1 LYAHFDGQDNWFS
14 GGCDLIG
21 METIAVGSWLFQGL
35 ELINTRRIQT
45 QMDSIVGLARQQ
57 RFERIVARALDG
69 LPPDVV
75 AMLDNVHVIVENE
88 PTADQIAQARAA
100 AGLDGPPAGDEDS
113 LFGLYEGVPLT
124 QRGGAYH
131 LVPPDRI
138 TIFRGPLERACAS
151 PQAIAREV
159 RITVM
164 HELGHH
170 LGFEEDRLEALG
182 LG

>member
-1 LYAHFDGQDNWFS
+1 MHDRVRGRVEQA
-14 GGCDLIG
+14 
-21 METIAVGSWLFQGL
+21 
-35 ELINTRRIQT
+35 RR
-45 QMDSIVGLARQQ
+45 Q
-57 RFERIVARALDG
+57 RFERLVARALDG
-69 LPPDVV
+69 LPPEVV
-75 AMLDNVHVIVENE
+75 ARLDNVDVIVEDE
-88 PTADQIAQARAA
+88 PTAEQLALGR
-100 AGLDGPPAGDEDS
+100 GYPEHPAPASEDDT

-124 QRGGAYH
+124 RRGADYH

-138 TIFRGPLERACAS
+138 TIFRGPLQRAFAS

-170 LGFEEDRLEALG
+170 LGFEEDRLETLG

>member
-1 LYAHFDGQDNWFS
+1 MRDRVKNRVEQA
-14 GGCDLIG
+14 
-21 METIAVGSWLFQGL
+21 
-35 ELINTRRIQT
+35 RR
-45 QMDSIVGLARQQ
+45 Q

-69 LPPDVV
+69 LDPEVG
-75 AMLDNVHVIVENE
+75 AMLDNVEVIVEDE
-88 PTADQIAQARAA
+88 PTAEQLALGRGYPGYAER
-100 AGLDGPPAGDEDS
+100 AGDEHEDT

-124 QRGGAYH
+124 HRGSNYH

-159 RITVM
+159 RVTVM

-170 LGFEEDRLEALG
+170 LGFEEERLADLG
-182 LG
+182 LA

>member
-1 LYAHFDGQDNWFS
+1 MRDRVKSRVEQA
-14 GGCDLIG
+14 
-21 METIAVGSWLFQGL
+21 
-35 ELINTRRIQT
+35 RR
-45 QMDSIVGLARQQ
+45 Q

-69 LPPDVV
+69 LDPEVG
-75 AMLDNVHVIVENE
+75 AMLDNVEVIVEDE
-88 PTADQIAQARAA
+88 PTDEQLALGRGYPEYTERAT
-100 AGLDGPPAGDEDS
+100 DEQEDT

-124 QRGGAYH
+124 RRGSDYH

-159 RITVM
+159 RVTVM

-170 LGFEEDRLEALG
+170 LGFEEERLAELG
-182 LG
+182 LA

>member
-1 LYAHFDGQDNWFS
+1 MRDRVRSRVA
-14 GGCDLIG
+14 
-21 METIAVGSWLFQGL
+21 
-35 ELINTRRIQT
+35 
-45 QMDSIVGLARQQ
+45 LARRQ
-57 RFERIVARALDG
+57 RFERIVIRALDG
-69 LPPDVV
+69 LSPEVV
-75 AMLDNVHVIVENE
+75 AMLDNVEVIVEDE
-88 PTADQIAQARAA
+88 PTAEQLALGRGYPD
-100 AGLDGPPAGDEDS
+100 PHESAGDDGEET

-124 QRGGAYH
+124 RRGSDYH

-138 TIFRGPLERACAS
+138 TIFRGPLERAYTS

-170 LGFEEDRLEALG
+170 LGFEESGLETLG

>member
-1 LYAHFDGQDNWFS
+1 MRDRVRSRVEQA
-14 GGCDLIG
+14 
-21 METIAVGSWLFQGL
+21 
-35 ELINTRRIQT
+35 RRH
-45 QMDSIVGLARQQ
+45 
-57 RFERIVARALDG
+57 RFERIVIRALDG
-69 LPPDVV
+69 LSPEIV
-75 AMLDNVHVIVENE
+75 AMLDNVEIIVEDE
-88 PTADQIAQARAA
+88 PTAEQLA
-100 AGLDGPPAGDEDS
+100 LDRGYPEPRESAGDVDEET

-124 QRGGAYH
+124 QRGSDYH

-138 TIFRGPLERACAS
+138 TIFRGPLERAHTS

-170 LGFEEDRLEALG
+170 LGFEESGLESLG

>member
-1 LYAHFDGQDNWFS
+1 MRDRVRSRVEQA
-14 GGCDLIG
+14 
-21 METIAVGSWLFQGL
+21 
-35 ELINTRRIQT
+35 RR
-45 QMDSIVGLARQQ
+45 Q
-57 RFERIVARALDG
+57 RFERIVIRALDG
-69 LPPDVV
+69 LPPEVV
-75 AMLDNVHVIVENE
+75 GMLDNVEVIVEDE
-88 PTADQIAQARAA
+88 PTAEQLALGQGYPEPHGS
-100 AGLDGPPAGDEDS
+100 AGNDDAET

-124 QRGGAYH
+124 RRGSDYH

-159 RITVM
+159 RVTVM

-170 LGFEEDRLEALG
+170 LGFEESGLESLG

>member
-1 LYAHFDGQDNWFS
+1 MRDRVRSRVEQA
-14 GGCDLIG
+14 
-21 METIAVGSWLFQGL
+21 
-35 ELINTRRIQT
+35 RR
-45 QMDSIVGLARQQ
+45 Q
-57 RFERIVARALDG
+57 RFERIVVRALDG
-69 LPPDVV
+69 LPPEVV
-75 AMLDNVHVIVENE
+75 AMLDNVEVIVEDE
-88 PTADQIAQARAA
+88 PTAEQLALGQGYPEPHGS
-100 AGLDGPPAGDEDS
+100 AGNDAEET

-124 QRGGAYH
+124 RRGSDYH

-159 RITVM
+159 RVTVM

-170 LGFEEDRLEALG
+170 LGFEESGLESLG

>member
-1 LYAHFDGQDNWFS
+1 MRDRVHNRVEQ
-14 GGCDLIG
+14 
-21 METIAVGSWLFQGL
+21 
-35 ELINTRRIQT
+35 
-45 QMDSIVGLARQQ
+45 ARKQ

-69 LPPDVV
+69 LPPEVV
-75 AMLDNVHVIVENE
+75 AMLDNVQVIVEDE
-88 PTADQIAQARAA
+88 PTDEQLALGEGYPAHPGRARDGETPPSSGG
-100 AGLDGPPAGDEDS
+100 GLGGEQGPPSGGDSSPQRGEAREGVGLGGDRES

-124 QRGGAYH
+124 RRGGDYH

-138 TIFRGPLERACAS
+138 TIFRRPLERACAS

-159 RITVM
+159 RVTVM

-170 LGFEEDRLEALG
+170 LGLEEERLADLG

>member
-1 LYAHFDGQDNWFS
+1 
-14 GGCDLIG
+14 
-21 METIAVGSWLFQGL
+21 
-35 ELINTRRIQT
+35 
-45 QMDSIVGLARQQ
+45 
-57 RFERIVARALDG
+57 
-69 LPPDVV
+69 
-75 AMLDNVHVIVENE
+75 MLDNVEVIVEDE
-88 PTADQIAQARAA
+88 PTAEQLALGQAYPEPHGS
-100 AGLDGPPAGDEDS
+100 AGNDDVET

-124 QRGGAYH
+124 RRGSDYH

-159 RITVM
+159 RVTVM

-170 LGFEEDRLEALG
+170 LGFEESGLESLG

>member
-1 LYAHFDGQDNWFS
+1 MRDRVRSRVEQA
-14 GGCDLIG
+14 
-21 METIAVGSWLFQGL
+21 
-35 ELINTRRIQT
+35 RR
-45 QMDSIVGLARQQ
+45 Q

-69 LPPDVV
+69 LPPAVV
-75 AMLDNVHVIVENE
+75 AMLDNVQVIVEDE
-88 PTADQIAQARAA
+88 PTDEQLALGEGYPDRPGTIANGVADT
-100 AGLDGPPAGDEDS
+100 
-113 LFGLYEGVPLT
+113 LFGLYEGIPLT
-124 QRGGAYH
+124 QRGAEYH

-170 LGFEEDRLEALG
+170 LGLEEDRLADLG
-182 LG
+182 LA